1 MRLLSLKSIK
11 TKIILWIL
19 LLTII
24 CMGVLT
30 FYIFINVREALTAQI
45 ETSSMEIVNG
55 RADEMN
61 KWLMTGVKEIELLSN
76 TNTIQLMQLKYSSN
90 YLFTNKDIIG
100 DIFESLFVVQD
111 DGLGITADYVEID
124 YAEKDFFKAIMNGE
138 KYVISNPFISEL
150 TENPVFAIAHG
161 VPDPSGETIGIVGGL
176 VNLDTLSEIAGK
188 IKIGDIGYGFV
199 TDGYGLIIAHKE
211 DGYIMDLN
219 VQESETKGFKG
230 LSDAGKDML
239 SGRSGV
245 QLIENS
251 EGIKSNLI
259 YCPVP
264 GTPNWSLGVV
274 APINELYAD
283 SNQLIVIV
291 LIIIAVITA
300 MFVLTAYFLGKSIT
314 KPIKTLEEGVEKF
327 GDGDL
332 NVLFTKK
339 TEDEIGQISDSLQL
353 MVVKFKTLMQ
363 DIRNAS
369 YDIKGSAENLSSS
382 SETMAG
388 RTVKLQDESRSIEE
402 FVENTSS
409 SIEEVT
415 SGIQEV
421 ASSANIISQTAKKLS
436 QEISNTEMSI
446 KNGRDEL
453 TAQSEKINYVEKQ
466 NAHAREIVEIV
477 ATKSNNV
484 KDIVKTIS
492 SISEQTNLLALN
504 AAIEAARAGEAGKG
518 FAVVADEIRK
528 LAEESQKAS
537 NNIANI
543 LNEIDQGSKDAKQA
557 VEQSTALYKDVVDG
571 KDKISNEFDLIYQS
585 VETITAGIK
594 DLTESSLIQSSSAE
608 EMATAMENSSNSMI
622 QVSEKIDHITE
633 QILVFSNAAS
643 QLKELSSELEHLS
656 KSLSELISNFKI

>member
-1 MRLLSLKSIK
+1 MRFLSLKSIK

-100 DIFESLFVVQD
+100 DIFESLFVVQE
-111 DGLGITADYVEID
+111 DGIGITAEYADID
-124 YAEKDFFKAIMNGE
+124 YADKGFFKAIMNGE

-150 TENPVFAIAHG
+150 TGNPVFAIAHS
-161 VPDPSGETIGIVGGL
+161 VPDPSGLTIGIVGGL
-176 VNLDTLSEIAGK
+176 VNLNTLSEIAGK

-199 TDGYGLIIAHKE
+199 TDGDGLIIAHKV
-211 DGYIMDLN
+211 DDYVMDLR
-219 VQESETKGFKG
+219 VQESEKAGFKG
-230 LSDAGKDML
+230 LRDAGKDML
-239 SGRSGV
+239 SGKSGV

-274 APINELYAD
+274 APIDELYAD

-300 MFVLTAYFLGKSIT
+300 IFVLTAYFLGKSIT

-339 TEDEIGQISDSLQL
+339 TEDEIGQISDSLKL

-369 YDIKGSAENLSSS
+369 SDIKGSAENLSSS
-382 SETMAG
+382 SESMAG

-528 LAEESQKAS
+528 LAEESQQAS

-543 LNEIDQGSKDAKQA
+543 LNEIDQGSKDAKEA

-594 DLTESSLIQSSSAE
+594 DLTESSLIQSSSSE

-622 QVSEKIDHITE
+622 QVSEKIDHITD
-633 QILVFSNAAS
+633 QIHESSNAAA

-656 KSLSELISNFKI
+656 ESLSDLISNFKI